1 MQQVM
6 ELTVLQLQTSSFGKT
21 KSTGRYRV
29 SDGKHGQYSKD
40 SPDLYTGGIPRFFKR
55 CAVTRELYDLIIEL
69 RPSMTSAGLAEHFK
83 REKKTNKKYS

>member
-6 ELTVLQLQTSSFGKT
+6 ELTVLQLPMSSFGKT
-21 KSTGRYRV
+21 RSTGRYRI
-29 SDGKHGQYSKD
+29 SDSEHGQFKD
-40 SPDLYTGGIPRFFKR
+40 SPNLYTGGIPRFFKR